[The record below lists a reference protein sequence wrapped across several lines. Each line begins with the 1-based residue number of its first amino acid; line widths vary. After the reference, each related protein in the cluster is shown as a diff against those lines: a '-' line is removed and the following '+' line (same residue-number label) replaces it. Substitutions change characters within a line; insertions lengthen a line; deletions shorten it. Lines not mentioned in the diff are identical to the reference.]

1 MKNYFPQ
8 FFELDDPQDFVE
20 LFLLVQDFELVDLLV
35 EFFALVDVLVNL
47 GALLALALLAEDEE
61 FFISFFFLP
70 NIIKLLSVVA
80 YTLSMSKIAKLIHI
94 ITIFDKKQIIPNIK
108 GIIVGYYT
116 IYLLDRDDIIIYR
129 LSAKHD

>member
-35 EFFALVDVLVNL
+35 EFFALVEALV
-47 GALLALALLAEDEE
+47 APVALLAEEE

-94 ITIFDKKQIIPNIK
+94 ITIFDKKQIIPNI
-108 GIIVGYYT
+108 
-116 IYLLDRDDIIIYR
+116 
-129 LSAKHD
+129 

>member
-94 ITIFDKKQIIPNIK
+94 ITIFDKKQIIPNI
-108 GIIVGYYT
+108 
-116 IYLLDRDDIIIYR
+116 
-129 LSAKHD
+129 